1 MKLKTLTTSP
11 ISEDA
16 EQLEAKH
23 CSHIYICYVTQ
34 FPLLSVCPNH
44 KNKCACK
51 DSHSVTAV
59 SKQSKATQIAVTTK
73 TAHRIYCL
81 TLCIGTLVFRA

>member
-1 MKLKTLTTSP
+1 MKLKTLTTSH

-16 EQLEAKH
+16 EQREAKQ
-23 CSHIYICYVTQ
+23 CSQIYICSVTQ

-44 KNKCACK
+44 KDKRACK

-59 SKQSKATQIAVTTK
+59 SKQSEATQMAVTTK
-73 TAHRIYCL
+73 LHPEFT
-81 TLCIGTLVFRA
+81 V